1 MKALCA
7 VLAVYGALILMAVVV
22 ALSAK
27 EYTYVLQ
34 DLPGWLQDSY
44 GARGDVMAPLSAYSA
59 QQGMTLIDWMRL
71 IVRLPILILVNFFP
85 DVQTMSATIDRL
97 SPLMMLVYP
106 LAYMIGYLLGPKMN
120 RKRETQNRRAK
131 KIAVRRTQKHTL
143 AAELTGA
150 QPQVHYG
157 HKKEEEKHKRRELI

>member
-1 MKALCA
+1 MNNPDYYIHASESD
-7 VLAVYGALILMAVVV
+7 M
-22 ALSAK
+22 
-27 EYTYVLQ
+27 
-34 DLPGWLQDSY
+34 DSSQISQPRK
-44 GARGDVMAPLSAYSA
+44 G
-59 QQGMTLIDWMRL
+59 RL
-71 IVRLPILILVNFFP
+71 WVPILILVNLFP